1 MPFLTQPKALA
12 RLQHEQVQLQARIS
26 QELDR
31 FEEFESC
38 GERPQEMNQGELKPL
53 MMRKLYSSMK
63 RCFPHRSKAELRRKV
78 VSECQ
83 SFFSGEVS
91 VHMLL
96 KFMRARL
103 EAR

>member
-1 MPFLTQPKALA
+1 M
-12 RLQHEQVQLQARIS
+12 
-26 QELDR
+26 D
-31 FEEFESC
+31 
-38 GERPQEMNQGELKPL
+38 QGELKPL
-53 MMRKLYSSMK
+53 VMRKLYSSMK
-63 RCFPHRSKAELRRKV
+63 RSFPHRSKAELRRRV

-91 VHMLL
+91 INMLL

>member
-1 MPFLTQPKALA
+1 M
-12 RLQHEQVQLQARIS
+12 
-26 QELDR
+26 D
-31 FEEFESC
+31 
-38 GERPQEMNQGELKPL
+38 QGELKPL
-53 MMRKLYSSMK
+53 VMRKLYSSMK
-63 RCFPHRSKAELRRKV
+63 RSFPHRCKAELRRKV

-91 VHMLL
+91 VHQLL